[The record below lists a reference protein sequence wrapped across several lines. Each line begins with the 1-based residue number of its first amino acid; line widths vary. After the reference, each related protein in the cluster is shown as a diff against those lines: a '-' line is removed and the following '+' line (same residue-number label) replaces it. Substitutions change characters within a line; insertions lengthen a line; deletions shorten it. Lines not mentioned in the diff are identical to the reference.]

1 MKLKASARSDKHSG
15 SDYYFRIANSFRVGK
30 YVCALVFA
38 LFMIMMLFVYGDK
51 ITYNNFRYMLRD
63 IDAAALLR
71 ADVPFTSISY
81 RTADPEFESL
91 NNNLVI
97 ADQNSVTLYNPAGIS
112 VYSVP
117 FSGQNPQLEAD
128 GKYLLVHDLGGK
140 SFLLC
145 NSITKLVSGDAK
157 GAICAADV
165 GKSGAFALAISS
177 TGTRYEVDVYNSSFA
192 HSATYGIN
200 DFVMDVSISDG
211 GDRIAIL
218 TFSGESDIPDTTLR
232 IGEVGREEYL
242 AVETFSSEFPVAVD
256 FRGDSV
262 LVLTD
267 RTLYF
272 YSCDG
277 VLWTSHSLGNYAL
290 NAYALDDEHLAISA
304 VKNGEEFIAVFD
316 RKGTLLYNGSAAI
329 TVKDMAFCRDA
340 LLILSAGQA
349 ASLSLDSYD
358 ITVTPLDDALCILG
372 LDSYGLVCGKSRAS
386 AVFVEKSEK

>member
-1 MKLKASARSDKHSG
+1 MKLKASTRSDKHSG

-71 ADVPFTSISY
+71 TNVPFTSISY
-81 RTADPEFESL
+81 RTTDPEFESL

-97 ADQNSVTLYNPAGIS
+97 ADQNTVTLYNPAGIS

-128 GKYLLVHDLGGK
+128 GKYLLAYDLGGK

-145 NSITKLVSGDAK
+145 NSITNLVSGSAK
-157 GAICAADV
+157 GAICSADV

-177 TGTRYEVDVYNSSFA
+177 TGTRYEVDVYNSAFA

-218 TFSGESDIPDTTLR
+218 TFSGEGDIPDTTLR

-242 AVETFSSEFPVAVD
+242 AVKTFSEEFPVAVD
-256 FRGDSV
+256 FKGDSV

-267 RTLYF
+267 RALYF
-272 YSCDG
+272 CSSDG
-277 VLWTSHSLGNYAL
+277 TLWASHSLGSHAL
-290 NAYALDDEHLAISA
+290 SAYTLDDEYVAISA
-304 VKNGEEFIAVFD
+304 LKYGEDFIAVFD
-316 RKGTLLYNGSAAI
+316 RKGTLIYSQNTAI
-329 TVKDMAFCRDA
+329 HVKDMAFCSDA
-340 LLILSAGQA
+340 LLILTAGQA
-349 ASLSLDSYD
+349 QSLSLDTHELS
-358 ITVTPLDDALCILG
+358 ITAIDDALCILG
-372 LDSYGLVCGKSRAS
+372 MDNYGLVCGKSCAN
-386 AVFVEKSEK
+386 ALFTEVSEK